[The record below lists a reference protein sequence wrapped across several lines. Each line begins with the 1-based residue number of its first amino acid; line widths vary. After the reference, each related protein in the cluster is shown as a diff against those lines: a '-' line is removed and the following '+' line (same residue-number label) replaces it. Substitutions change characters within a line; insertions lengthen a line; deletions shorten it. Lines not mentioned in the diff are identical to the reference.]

1 MIHNDSTPILRHP
14 RTLGLIAFAVCTGL
28 LGTAFYMEYV
38 WYLEPCPL
46 CMAQRVA
53 FALFGLIGLIAAL
66 TPPTAARVRAF
77 AIAGT
82 LAAGFG
88 LYLAGRQLWLQSLPP
103 DQVPDCAP
111 GIYYMIDT
119 FPFAEVVQTMLM
131 GSGDCAEVQW
141 RWLGLSIPGWT
152 AVAFGIMT
160 LLAASTPFWVRY
172 RPRLFR

>member
-66 TPPTAARVRAF
+66 TPPTAARVRGF

-88 LYLAGRQLWLQSLPP
+88 LYW
-103 DQVPDCAP
+103 
-111 GIYYMIDT
+111 
-119 FPFAEVVQTMLM
+119 
-131 GSGDCAEVQW
+131 
-141 RWLGLSIPGWT
+141 
-152 AVAFGIMT
+152 
-160 LLAASTPFWVRY
+160 LAANCGSSRCRRIKCLIAHPAFTT
-172 RPRLFR
+172 

>member
-66 TPPTAARVRAF
+66 TPPTAARVRALPSP
-77 AIAGT
+77 ARWPPVLVCIW
-82 LAAGFG
+82 LAANCGCNRCRRIKCLIAPRHLLHDRHLPICRGGANHVDG
-88 LYLAGRQLWLQSLPP
+88 LG
-103 DQVPDCAP
+103 
-111 GIYYMIDT
+111 
-119 FPFAEVVQTMLM
+119 
-131 GSGDCAEVQW
+131 
-141 RWLGLSIPGWT
+141 
-152 AVAFGIMT
+152 
-160 LLAASTPFWVRY
+160 
-172 RPRLFR
+172 